1 MITEQET
8 KRYEV
13 NPERVIESS
22 FSGAFDNISDEPV
35 VSPPEKSVLVTSIL
49 SMVLISGMCVLTFID
64 DRAQI
69 VWLIVGILA
78 FAVIGFIVFRYI
90 KALKKYEK
98 ATSQGSQRF
107 NYRQEYVSLF
117 PELPD
122 RMSAGDLTK
131 AIAPMQNKQ
140 RRDVY
145 NNAIR
150 DLVTKLNTVNNPND
164 ILCRNLS
171 TYGELFAQPRR
182 RCYMKSED
190 SKIVIY
196 DADFSAPKGELIIDP
211 SDILS
216 YGDPDS
222 FEYISDIKQLGTK
235 ISSDAILI
243 AIKTDEEGG
252 RLYIESHANDLV
264 KLKKILGKGKMN

>member
-13 NPERVIESS
+13 SPERAIENS
-22 FSGAFDNISDEPV
+22 FSGAFDSISDEPV
-35 VSPPEKSVLVTSIL
+35 VSPPEKSVLVSSIL
-49 SMVLISGMCVLTFID
+49 SMLLISGMCTLTFVD

-107 NYRQEYVSLF
+107 NYKQEYVSLF

-122 RMSAGDLTK
+122 RMNAGELTK

-150 DLVTKLNTVNNPND
+150 DLITKLNTVNNPSD
-164 ILCRNLS
+164 VLCRNLS
-171 TYGELFAQPRR
+171 TYGNLFAQPRR
-182 RCYMKSED
+182 RCYIKSED

-196 DADFSAPKGELIIDP
+196 DADFSAPRGELIIDP
-211 SDILS
+211 SDVLA
-216 YGDPDS
+216 YGEPDS
-222 FEYISDIKQLGTK
+222 FEYISEVKKTGNK

-252 RLYIESHANDLV
+252 RLYIESHANDLL
-264 KLKKILGKGKMN
+264 KLKKILGKSKLN